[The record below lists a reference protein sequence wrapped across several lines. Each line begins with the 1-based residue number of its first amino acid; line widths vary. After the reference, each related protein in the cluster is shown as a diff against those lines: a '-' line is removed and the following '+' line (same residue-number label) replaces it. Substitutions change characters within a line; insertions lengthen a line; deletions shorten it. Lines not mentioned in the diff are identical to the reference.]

1 MKSLRLQGLPWTSGS
16 SLSCLLKDAQI
27 WKRGNFDEKLKGLG
41 NVPSLTLVGMWSL
54 KSDGMGGS
62 SLSIPPHSKT
72 SGILNSLQ
80 VLLSGW
86 LMLRLIK
93 IQL

>member
-27 WKRGNFDEKLKGLG
+27 WKRDNFDEKLKGLG

-54 KSDGMGGS
+54 KSDGVGGS

-86 LMLRLIK
+86 LLLRLVK